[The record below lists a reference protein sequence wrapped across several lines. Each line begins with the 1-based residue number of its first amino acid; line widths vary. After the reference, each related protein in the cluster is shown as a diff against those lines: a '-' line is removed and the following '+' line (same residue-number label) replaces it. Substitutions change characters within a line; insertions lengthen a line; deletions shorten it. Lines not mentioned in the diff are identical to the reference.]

1 MSRSELFRGGLSSVL
16 LALLW
21 VGPACSS
28 SDAPVPGGPDSG
40 AGGAAA
46 GASANG
52 GKAGKGGA
60 SGSGSGGR
68 AGAGNAGRAGSGTA
82 ATAGAGM
89 AGDSTGTAGNGVGSA
104 GDGVGGAGMAG
115 SGSEAGSGG
124 GSTVQC
130 EPNND
135 QCPAGKYCSA
145 ANTCIDGCKNA
156 DSCASGVCD
165 ADHDCQNC
173 ISDQECS
180 EPNVCGATRCAP
192 ACDATQEGTNQGCG
206 TGLTCCSLHCVSTV
220 NDQQHCG
227 ACGTAC
233 AATQFCGQSGCIST
247 QLSSLCQVG
256 KLVVILDGQSGDDPK
271 SRELAQSVVAHC
283 PSGQTVREVSQTVAD
298 ALNPIDGHPV
308 AGSAELLLIAGSS
321 YFQKGADYMVLNKLA
336 PLVNLGSQDSFE
348 IRDSSTNA
356 LIASELISETTDG
369 NDLFAVQFMRDP
381 SSGSLILN
389 AYGFTVGGTAAA
401 AYYFEQSIM
410 SDLSGATKA
419 WYVGKFTDTNANS
432 LPDMNELTIIASGG

>member
-1 MSRSELFRGGLSSVL
+1 MT
-16 LALLW
+16 
-21 VGPACSS
+21 
-28 SDAPVPGGPDSG
+28 PGGDSG
-40 AGGAAA
+40 AGGGTA

-60 SGSGSGGR
+60 SGGGGR

-82 ATAGAGM
+82 GTAGSGMAGDGMGMAGDGMGM
-89 AGDSTGTAGNGVGSA
+89 AGDSTGI
-104 GDGVGGAGMAG
+104 AG

-124 GSTVQC
+124 GSAVEC
-130 EPNND
+130 EPSND
-135 QCPAGKYCSA
+135 QCPVGKYCSA
-145 ANTCIDGCKNA
+145 ANTCVDGCKNA
-156 DSCASGVCD
+156 DSCASGVCG
-165 ADHDCQNC
+165 ADHDCQSC
-173 ISDQECS
+173 TSDQECS
-180 EPNVCGATRCAP
+180 EPHVCGAAQCAP
-192 ACDATQEGTNQGCG
+192 ACGAAQEGTNQGCG
-206 TGLTCCSLHCVSTV
+206 ADLTCCSLHCVSTV

-233 AATQFCGQSGCIST
+233 ADTQFCGQSGCVST

-256 KLVVILDGQSGDDPK
+256 KLVVILDGQYGDDPK
-271 SRELAQSVVAHC
+271 SRELAQSLVAHC
-283 PSGQTVREVSQTVAD
+283 PSSQTVREVSQTIAD
-298 ALNPIDGHPV
+298 ALNPVNGHPV
-308 AGSAELLLIAGSS
+308 SGSDELLVIAGSS

-356 LIASELISETTDG
+356 LIASELIAETSDS

-401 AYYFEQSIM
+401 AYYFEQAIM
-410 SDLSGATKA
+410 SNFSGATKA

-432 LPDMNELTIIASGG
+432 LPEMNEFTIIATGG